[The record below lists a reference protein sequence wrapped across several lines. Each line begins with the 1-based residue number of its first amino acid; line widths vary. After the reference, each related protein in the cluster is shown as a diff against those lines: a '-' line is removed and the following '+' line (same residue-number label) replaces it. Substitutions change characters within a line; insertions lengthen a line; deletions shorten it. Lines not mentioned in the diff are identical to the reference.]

1 MADRCQAYDAPSVA
15 TGISGNGTYVST
27 CYTPRSKH
35 YILGFGLSPEQ
46 PAIGVILSE
55 SMKYLTMG
63 KWWLALFPGILL
75 VLVVMLFH
83 VIGDT
88 LNSLLDPSRAHE

>member
-1 MADRCQAYDAPSVA
+1 M
-15 TGISGNGTYVST
+15 
-27 CYTPRSKH
+27 
-35 YILGFGLSPEQ
+35 
-46 PAIGVILSE
+46 ILSE

-88 LNSLLDPSRAHE
+88 LNSLLIRPGHMSRENEYKKQKIDAVKKMIMKKNAGKA

>member
-35 YILGFGLSPEQ
+35 YIFRFWTITGAAGYRCDP
-46 PAIGVILSE
+46 SE

-63 KWWLALFPGILL
+63 KWWLALLPGILL